1 MCVREYFTYH
11 SLEARVQ
18 LCEEG
23 GLVLLRQDSL
33 LHHGTFHVIVLD
45 HHVLLQ
51 DLDGVQLLRRLHLR
65 EHHLRVDEEGTGQRS
80 QGNTRDGGRI
90 LKRQKK
96 CFYVFMSLRARRS
109 PCRSFPSPAGTGS
122 WSRSVGCG
130 PCYLMAGW
138 TAGGPMAWS
147 LSYRGPAWLSVVCK
161 VESAIKVNSIFNMY
175 L

>member
-1 MCVREYFTYH
+1 MLVGKRQPGGRGRTLKPFKIKQRDFLDCVSVAVLQLCRKHALQTIVSSAEVSTHH
-11 SLEARVQ
+11 SLEAGVQ
-18 LCEEG
+18 LREEG
-23 GLVLLRQDSL
+23 RFVPLGQDPL
-33 LHHGTFHVIVLD
+33 LHHRTLNVVILD

-51 DLDGVQLLRRLHLR
+51 DLDGIQLLRRLHLR

-122 WSRSVGCG
+122 
-130 PCYLMAGW
+130 
-138 TAGGPMAWS
+138 
-147 LSYRGPAWLSVVCK
+147 
-161 VESAIKVNSIFNMY
+161 
-175 L
+175 